1 MNNDVITYYTLEDAR
16 EILREEARQKR
27 LARQKRET
35 KRKAKIMYYLKQKLI
50 GIALIILSI
59 LIPIIND
66 GDVTVSLI
74 TLPLGLLLLFT
85 K

>member
-59 LIPIIND
+59 LIP
-66 GDVTVSLI
+66 LK
-74 TLPLGLLLLFT
+74 FT
-85 K
+85 FRVYFSKS